1 MISDKHDA
9 FKATLTL
16 LMVKWKDRGL
26 SPARGHEMSVRV
38 LYAAGALAR
47 TWLPMGTGR
56 RIIMVAIAA
65 MGLWGLFQEN
75 HALMWIW
82 AALPLFSPRCMGELA
97 LFMGR
102 SIGGLANFF
111 GSSNRK

>member
-1 MISDKHDA
+1 MTREEHNA
-9 FKATLTL
+9 LRATLTL
-16 LMVKWKDRGL
+16 LKLKLKDPSL
-26 SPARGHEMSVRV
+26 SPARRHELEV
-38 LYAAGALAR
+38 LAASTAGALAS

-82 AALPLFSPRCMGELA
+82 VALPLFSPRCMGELA
-97 LFMGR
+97 LFMG
-102 SIGGLANFF
+102 SL
-111 GSSNRK
+111 NRK